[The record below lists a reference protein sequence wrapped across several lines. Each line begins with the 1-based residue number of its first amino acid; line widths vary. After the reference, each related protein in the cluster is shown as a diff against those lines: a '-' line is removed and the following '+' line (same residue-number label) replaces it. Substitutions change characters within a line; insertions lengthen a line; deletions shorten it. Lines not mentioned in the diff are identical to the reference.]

1 MNCIKTPG
9 DGHCLVHAVL
19 TSTHYIGLNRVPT
32 KDTLLNL
39 AYYEVINHLEY
50 YGSFVNYKDSDLVQE
65 LEDYIRFKKF
75 SSSTIDLVIT
85 AIGNA
90 LSCKILLLQEKETGY
105 QLECNDHVILPMRDP
120 QKPQCT
126 IRFLWSGEH
135 YDSLVEQGM
144 LFYN

>member
-19 TSTHYIGLNRVPT
+19 TSMHYIGLNRVPT

-39 AYYEVINHLEY
+39 AYYEVINHLAY
-50 YGSFVNYKDSDLVQE
+50 YGSFVNYEDSDLVQE
-65 LEDYIRFKKF
+65 LEDYIRFKKY

-85 AIGNA
+85 AIANA
-90 LSCKILLLQEKETGY
+90 LGCKILLLQEKQTGY
-105 QLECNDHVILPMRDP
+105 QLKCNDHVILPMRDP
-120 QKPQCT
+120 QKPQFT
-126 IRFLWSGEH
+126 IRLLWSGEH

-144 LFYN
+144 LFYS